1 MTIGPRTLQIARRA
15 GIGAAPAA
23 AIIAAAAGI
32 AAQPLDADLWV
43 HLNTGRHL
51 AQTGG
56 LPYPDPFS
64 FSAGETI
71 WTAHEWVA
79 QWVIYQ
85 LVSSTGVGA
94 TTLVFGVLIGLVWL
108 IVERTLAAHGVGPW
122 PRALAVGAG
131 ALAVVPFGGIR
142 PLQFGLLCAAA
153 VLALLLWHRRT
164 GTRAVWLVPLVFVA
178 WANLHAS
185 FPVGLLSIGAIGA
198 DWAWRRLRL
207 PGPGSARRT
216 DIRVIVAV
224 GALSV
229 GALLVNPAGARLIAQ
244 PFWQWGLEVR
254 RFNSDWQPPEAGSL
268 TWWLFV
274 VFLVFLGGAIAWG
287 RGRISPALLVTM
299 AVLLW
304 AGFGSRKLMVF
315 AAVLAPMLLAEPL
328 GNWPNVRVKAPAW
341 VERSVAAGVV
351 GVALGLAV
359 VFAPR
364 TLAGPTVTPMP
375 AEARA
380 FLSGSGA
387 TRVFNTYH
395 WGAYLTW
402 DLWPQ
407 TRTYADG
414 RFDLFANGPL
424 PAYLDVTS
432 LGPGWEATLARI
444 DPDAVLVQSSAP
456 LVGAL
461 ANHGWRVVFRN
472 DVATVLAPTFVG
484 E

>member
-1 MTIGPRTLQIARRA
+1 MTIRPRALEIARRA
-15 GIGAAPAA
+15 GIRAAPAA

-51 AQTGG
+51 ARTGR

-79 QWVIYQ
+79 QWVMYQ
-85 LVSSTGVGA
+85 LTTSVGVGA

-108 IVERTLAAHGVGPW
+108 IVERTLAAHGVDPW

-131 ALAVVPFGGIR
+131 ALAVSPFGGIR
-142 PLQFGLLCAAA
+142 PLQFGLLCAVV

-164 GTRAVWLVPLVFVA
+164 GTRAVWLVPLVFVV

-185 FPVGLLSIGAIGA
+185 FPVGLASIGGIGA
-198 DWAWRRLRL
+198 DWAWRRLGL
-207 PGPGSARRT
+207 PGPGPIERT
-216 DIRVIVAV
+216 DIRAITAV

-229 GALLVNPAGARLIAQ
+229 GALFVNPAGGRLIAQ

-254 RFNSDWQPPEAGSL
+254 RFNSDWQPPDAGSL

-274 VFLVFLGGAIAWG
+274 VFLAFLAGAIVWG
-287 RGRISPALLVTM
+287 RGRVSPALLVTA
-299 AVLLW
+299 AVLLC

-328 GNWPNVRVKAPAW
+328 SNWAGVRPRAPAW
-341 VERSVAAGVV
+341 AVRLVAAGVV

-359 VFAPR
+359 TLAPR
-364 TLAGPTVTPMP
+364 TLDGPSVMPMP

-380 FLSGSGA
+380 FLSDRGA
-387 TRVFNTYH
+387 ARVFNTYH

-402 DLWPQ
+402 DLWPR
-407 TRTYADG
+407 TRTYVDG
-414 RFDLFANGPL
+414 RFDVFADGPL
-424 PAYLDVTS
+424 LEYLDVTS
-432 LGPGWEATLARI
+432 LSPGWEATLARI

-456 LVGAL
+456 LADAL
-461 ANHGWRVVFRN
+461 ADRGWRVVFR
-472 DVATVLAPTFVG
+472 DRVATVLAPALADQ
-484 E
+484 